1 MASSRKVRKHHKTRK
16 VQKSRR
22 VASNRRVKKMKGGTA
37 GLFTN
42 FMNHNNSINLNS
54 CPGCNSDNTVKIGN
68 YILSTPHPD
77 NPKQIGGS
85 CGTCGNCGCTQPP
98 LLFQRGG
105 KKNKRTKKGGSSCG
119 SPLLMQKG
127 GSSCGSPS
135 LTGSL
140 VSMQKGGATACP
152 GPADTGI
159 LKGPNGLTG
168 QQGGSMCGRS
178 LTGSSNINL
187 YGGAKKTRKTQ
198 KGGGFFD
205 WAKPF
210 WNPNEPGAGGYNTG
224 YKVLAPSKWGV
235 GPSGP
240 IGAPRST
247 AGDDPIPK
255 HQPWSAEFRNDPH
268 LYQKGGKKNRKS
280 KKGGSIFTDIGNL
293 GRQAIYG
300 AGSTL
305 NTLNGYEKPTDPSPL
320 YQFPRGLGSPENVPQ
335 ASMLNVPMVYRQGQI
350 MAGNS

>member
-22 VASNRRVKKMKGGTA
+22 VASNRRVKKMKGGTT
-37 GLFTN
+37 GLFSN

-98 LLFQRGG
+98 ILFQRGG
-105 KKNKRTKKGGSSCG
+105 KKSRRGK
-119 SPLLMQKG
+119 KG

-135 LTGSL
+135 LTGGSPGL
-140 VSMQKGGATACP
+140 IQNGGQTACGSP
-152 GPADTGI
+152 PSLGI

-187 YGGAKKTRKTQ
+187 YGGA
-198 KGGGFFD
+198 
-205 WAKPF
+205 
-210 WNPNEPGAGGYNTG
+210 E
-224 YKVLAPSKWGV
+224 
-235 GPSGP
+235 
-240 IGAPRST
+240 
-247 AGDDPIPK
+247 
-255 HQPWSAEFRNDPH
+255 
-268 LYQKGGKKNRKS
+268 KNS
-280 KKGGSIFTDIGNL
+280 
-293 GRQAIYG
+293 
-300 AGSTL
+300 
-305 NTLNGYEKPTDPSPL
+305 
-320 YQFPRGLGSPENVPQ
+320 
-335 ASMLNVPMVYRQGQI
+335 
-350 MAGNS
+350 